1 MSDEPTDSKGRYKAT
16 LPSVV
21 DALKAQTKYRLGLW
35 NDRPAP
41 FVAVGTEDWRPL
53 THTDVVNLRTM
64 FERELNFAPVG
75 RNVMSDAALLV
86 ASYTRI
92 GKGDDT

>member
-1 MSDEPTDSKGRYKAT
+1 VSDKRTDSKGRYKAT
-16 LPSVV
+16 LPLVV

-35 NDRPAP
+35 KDRAAP
-41 FVAVGTEDWRPL
+41 FVAIGTEDWRPL
-53 THTDVVNLRTM
+53 THTDLINLRTM

-75 RNVMSDAALLV
+75 RNVMDDAALLV

-92 GKGDDT
+92 GEGDA